1 MPNWLPKILTRV
13 GELAAA
19 RRVLFT
25 LKARRELA
33 ALELGVDEEDVC
45 DVLERLTAEDSAGR
59 FASAATG
66 EWMYV
71 FKPSLAG
78 MVLYVK
84 LILRSDCIVVSFHED
99 EGGGHDG
106 EDA

>member
-1 MPNWLPKILTRV
+1 
-13 GELAAA
+13 
-19 RRVLFT
+19 
-25 LKARRELA
+25 
-33 ALELGVDEEDVC
+33 
-45 DVLERLTAEDSAGR
+45 
-59 FASAATG
+59 
-66 EWMYV
+66 MYV